1 MSFFSV
7 PNQNTASANNKV
19 ARETMYAGN
28 SVRVA
33 SNKAQMAS
41 AALSRF
47 VQTVN
52 NNKVLRAGAANL
64 ATASQNFNRSVNSA
78 RSQEFGKS
86 VEEAEQVGAA
96 IAAQSASGVSSTA
109 SDAINYATGLRSA
122 MGREAATRR
131 LGYVASDQEAR
142 LSSMASDI
150 IGGLDSSTIGTDLD
164 YRLEAP
170 QYEAKLSTGNITARV
185 VGNMVASYLGQGG
198 GVGNDNGKPKTKYGK
213 ALESKSGEDL
223 STSRYER
230 AVANQETKAAGASFE
245 WRDADELAILG
256 NRDKY

>member
-1 MSFFSV
+1 MSVFSL

-41 AALSRF
+41 SALSRF
-47 VQTVN
+47 AQTVN
-52 NNKVLRAGAANL
+52 NNRMLRAGAANL

-122 MGREAATRR
+122 MGQEAATRR

-142 LSSMASDI
+142 LASMASDL

-164 YRLEAP
+164 YRVEAP
-170 QYEAKLSTGNITARV
+170 QYEAQLSTGNLVFRAAANAFAAYT
-185 VGNMVASYLGQGG
+185 GSGG
-198 GVGNDNGKPKTKYGK
+198 GFGNDNGKPKKKDGK
-213 ALESKSGEDL
+213 PLESKSGEDL